1 MHSSGQQIP
10 ECRGALL
17 VMKGGDVYSIAL
29 TSDDLHLI
37 GVADFGGLTPLEPV
51 KVDAVCGLEI
61 RGNDTDNCG

>member
-1 MHSSGQQIP
+1 
-10 ECRGALL
+10 
-17 VMKGGDVYSIAL
+17 MKGGDVYSIAL

-61 RGNDTDNCG
+61 RGNDTDNSG